1 MNVIKDIREHL
12 SKLETMLT
20 ELEEA
25 DDHARAD
32 DAAKTS
38 LRIVN
43 EAAYVNLKCEGF
55 PLLYNNVNEKLER
68 KQPAAADGSSYI
80 FWGEERN
87 A

>member
-1 MNVIKDIREHL
+1 MNTIKDIREHL

-20 ELEEA
+20 ELEDA
-25 DDHARAD
+25 DDHARID

-38 LRIVN
+38 LCIVN
-43 EAAYVNLKCEGF
+43 EAAYIDLQCKGL
-55 PLLYNNVNEKLER
+55 PLLYMNVNEKLER